1 LILLTSVC
9 CAALPQAAIY
19 QFVGG
24 ELPPGGKAVDG
35 LKQWQ
40 RTTLQQ
46 LGLLPAASDTLS
58 ASSSS
63 SSRQEADG
71 PQQPAA
77 PAAAA
82 ASSLLVRIG
91 GDPPVSPEL
100 LAAVRVVLA
109 TVSDQ
114 GGAVFLTYLQ
124 LAILIC
130 QQVPGA

>member
-1 LILLTSVC
+1 VLL
-9 CAALPQAAIY
+9 QAAIY

-24 ELPPGGKAVDG
+24 ELPPTGKAVDG

-46 LGLLPAASDTLS
+46 LGLLPDNSTPPS
-58 ASSSS
+58 SSNSSSS
-63 SSRQEADG
+63 SADG
-71 PQQPAA
+71 PQQQQQQ

-82 ASSLLVRIG
+82 AAASPLLVRIG

-109 TVSDQ
+109 TVS
-114 GGAVFLTYLQ
+114 VIPLQ
-124 LAILIC
+124 RN
-130 QQVPGA
+130 Q